1 MIFFLNT
8 CSLGL
13 NSCLKFEFNPFSITQ
28 NMHKILKH
36 CTLEKITMTVLKQ
49 HLCSFLFVIL
59 NSNFFF
65 NNARTE
71 NFNGYEFHFTGFIIF
86 VLRDTQGLKSRY
98 LFTPFFF
105 IITFSLKRNAMIM
118 HWSIIHLRG
127 KLQYPL
133 YGICRVRAVS
143 RMLKI
148 EPVVLNQEQLL

>member
-1 MIFFLNT
+1 MY
-8 CSLGL
+8 
-13 NSCLKFEFNPFSITQ
+13 
-28 NMHKILKH
+28 KILKH
-36 CTLEKITMTVLKQ
+36 CTSEKIRMTVLKQ

-65 NNARTE
+65 NNARIE

-86 VLRDTQGLKSRY
+86 VLRDTQRKSTVTEKQVFIHS
-98 LFTPFFF
+98 LFF

-133 YGICRVRAVS
+133 YGICRVRAGS

>member
-1 MIFFLNT
+1 MY
-8 CSLGL
+8 
-13 NSCLKFEFNPFSITQ
+13 
-28 NMHKILKH
+28 KILKH

-59 NSNFFF
+59 NSNFFSIMQELKISMDMIF
-65 NNARTE
+65 S
-71 NFNGYEFHFTGFIIF
+71 FHWFYFF
-86 VLRDTQGLKSRY
+86 VLRDTQRKSTVTEKQVFIHS
-98 LFTPFFF
+98 LFF

>member
-1 MIFFLNT
+1 MYFRKNHNDSFKTALMFIFVCNF
-8 CSLGL
+8 
-13 NSCLKFEFNPFSITQ
+13 KFQ
-28 NMHKILKH
+28 
-36 CTLEKITMTVLKQ
+36 
-49 HLCSFLFVIL
+49 
-59 NSNFFF
+59 FFF
-65 NNARTE
+65 NNARIE

-86 VLRDTQGLKSRY
+86 VLRDTQRKSTGTEKQVFIHS
-98 LFTPFFF
+98 LFF

-148 EPVVLNQEQLL
+148 EPVVLNQEQLLEITLTICANTERCFL

>member
-1 MIFFLNT
+1 MY
-8 CSLGL
+8 
-13 NSCLKFEFNPFSITQ
+13 
-28 NMHKILKH
+28 KILKH
-36 CTLEKITMTVLKQ
+36 CTLEKITLTVLKE

-59 NSNFFF
+59 NSNFFSIMQ
-65 NNARTE
+65 E
-71 NFNGYEFHFTGFIIF
+71 LKISMDMNFISL
-86 VLRDTQGLKSRY
+86 VLFFRFKRHTKKIYSDWKAGIYSL
-98 LFTPFFF
+98 PFF
-105 IITFSLKRNAMIM
+105 IMKRNAMIM

>member
-1 MIFFLNT
+1 MY
-8 CSLGL
+8 
-13 NSCLKFEFNPFSITQ
+13 
-28 NMHKILKH
+28 KILKH

-59 NSNFFF
+59 NSNFFSIMQELKISMDMIF
-65 NNARTE
+65 S
-71 NFNGYEFHFTGFIIF
+71 FHWFYFF
-86 VLRDTQGLKSRY
+86 VLRDTQRKSTVTEKQVFIHS
-98 LFTPFFF
+98 LFF

-133 YGICRVRAVS
+133 YGICRVRAGS

>member
-1 MIFFLNT
+1 MFIFVCNF
-8 CSLGL
+8 
-13 NSCLKFEFNPFSITQ
+13 KFQ
-28 NMHKILKH
+28 
-36 CTLEKITMTVLKQ
+36 
-49 HLCSFLFVIL
+49 
-59 NSNFFF
+59 FFF
-65 NNARTE
+65 YNNARIE

-86 VLRDTQGLKSRY
+86 VLRDTQRKSTVTEKQVFIHS
-98 LFTPFFF
+98 LFF

-148 EPVVLNQEQLL
+148 EPVVLNQEQLLEITLTICANTERCFL

>member
-1 MIFFLNT
+1 M
-8 CSLGL
+8 

-59 NSNFFF
+59 NSNFFSIMQ
-65 NNARTE
+65 E
-71 NFNGYEFHFTGFIIF
+71 LKISMDMNFISL
-86 VLRDTQGLKSRY
+86 VLFFRFKRHTKKIYSDWKAGIYSL
-98 LFTPFFF
+98 PFFF

-133 YGICRVRAVS
+133 YGICRVRAGS